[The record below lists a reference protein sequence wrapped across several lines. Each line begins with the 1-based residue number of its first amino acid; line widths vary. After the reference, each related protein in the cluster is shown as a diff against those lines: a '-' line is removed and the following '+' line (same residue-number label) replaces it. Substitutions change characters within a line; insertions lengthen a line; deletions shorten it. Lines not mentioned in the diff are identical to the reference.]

1 MLGFNNSWLRFH
13 LHGYVGLNTGRRFP
27 LSPNLL
33 GRAFSWELLGP
44 AHSKNVCASHSCVS
58 HCKNVCATHLCVSD
72 SHSHG
77 FPCVE
82 QSSFYFLSFFSFFFS
97 FVYVRAGSS
106 FFVCVFCMRWLD
118 TFLPHRDLRRWRRSN
133 ISFCIHTY
141 PFGMKSWRGNNV
153 LSSWNLWV
161 NIYIGV
167 NNKTFVLHRV
177 SY

>member
-82 QSSFYFLSFFSFFFS
+82 QSSFYFLSFFSFFLFFCLCES
-97 FVYVRAGSS
+97 WLIILCMCILYEMARYISS
-106 FFVCVFCMRWLD
+106 PPRSSPLEEEQYFFLYS
-118 TFLPHRDLRRWRRSN
+118 H
-133 ISFCIHTY
+133 I
-141 PFGMKSWRGNNV
+141 PFWYEELKR
-153 LSSWNLWV
+153 
-161 NIYIGV
+161 
-167 NNKTFVLHRV
+167 
-177 SY
+177 